1 MEKVSLRVAD
11 YQTHH
16 DLVIKSTQVYPPRLD
31 IINAHNPLVE
41 QSAGDRGRRPIV
53 QLLDLLNT
61 ANARVCTDLNVDWG
75 RHTA

>member
-1 MEKVSLRVAD
+1 MEKVSLLVAD

-41 QSAGDRGRRPIV
+41 QSAGDRGRLLPGWEADRRPDV
-53 QLLDLLNT
+53 HG
-61 ANARVCTDLNVDWG
+61 RV
-75 RHTA
+75 